1 MRFGYSSLHFKSMLL
16 LIGILVI
23 IWLFVNG
30 SQVIIHQES
39 KNDLFWLDRFEVL
52 VLSINKL
59 INSVL

>member
-1 MRFGYSSLHFKSMLL
+1 MLL

-30 SQVIIHQES
+30 SQVIIYQES

>member
-16 LIGILVI
+16 FIGNLVI

-30 SQVIIHQES
+30 SHVIIYQEL
-39 KNDLFWLDRFEVL
+39 KNDLFWLDTFEVL

-59 INSVL
+59 IYSIL